1 MNKLISIIAFAVAF
15 LFAAC
20 SDEIQVNPG
29 ATSSVP
35 DGTPIE
41 ISSAIDLPE
50 MNFGNP
56 SRVLQENIESTY
68 LINTLK
74 VHLFVFDKSGA
85 MRQFIEPND
94 IIIDT
99 EKTTATTAYFKVKN
113 IYASSEPRTLHFVI
127 VPDITDLRTIKGG
140 EYIDMMANE
149 TVVMPALQIGDKD
162 NQIDAY
168 WGRIEVD
175 KIDPDNPTVQL
186 KAVRNFAK
194 VIVSTDINPNDEA
207 AGNFKITAYAI
218 VNKPSR
224 SLIAPYITQNYLFAE
239 FYDPDGTGM
248 KTYEQV
254 KEQGFNGIN
263 PSDAN
268 NNLFCTTADDVRK
281 ELDKSRGLIT
291 INNSISYPANLG
303 NSAYYIYEH
312 QQSGLGEASSSA
324 EVSYIII
331 EAQRNGKTY
340 YYKIDNGYED
350 KGKFY
355 YYDVIRNF
363 QYTININAVTG
374 DGAATIEEAM
384 LGAAVNNLTASVVTR
399 DLFSIGYKNDKIEV
413 SNTRAFITRPNATH
427 TFRFHYTIDGDV
439 IDPENFIIYDLVN
452 EEDNTKYENMT
463 GVTTTQSKGLPNLKS
478 ANTNNPVIQSASVIQ
493 MEDGWYELTFTTG
506 ALPESS
512 AERYEQTLKVLYQG
526 GSYLARTFTIMLR
539 QPWEYKVDNT
549 EINVGAA
556 TQSDVQ
562 INFTLPEGLSKTQFP
577 IVVTFESDKQNIYAV
592 PGEDLTVS
600 FVKSQFDGATTDNVI
615 SYERRIEYEE
625 YVANRSFKVK
635 FRTNTTSVADYDYN
649 TLSIDKNGHNDTD
662 GRIPNNKTRNF
673 CIRMGDRNPDGMKY
687 FKPHYINYTRDRFI
701 VTEFV
706 NVSGPTNN
714 ISGQQNSNF
723 SISFT
728 LADENMEEADFPI
741 VVTFESDKQNIS
753 STALTSVTGKSQFAG
768 ASTTADVTI
777 FQKNITWAD
786 YVNSKTFTVSFTT
799 TTTSNTDSNK
809 DTESIDDANIAGRNK
824 NNGKGAFCIRLGD
837 SKNQF
842 TPKYINITRNRNR
855 N

>member
-56 SRVLQENIESTY
+56 SRVLQENISSTY
-68 LINTLK
+68 LKNTLK

-85 MRQFIEPND
+85 MRQFIEPKD

-194 VIVSTDINPNDEA
+194 VIVSTNIDQNDEA
-207 AGNFKITAYAI
+207 TGKFKITAYAI

-239 FYDPDGTGM
+239 FYDGTGM

-254 KEQGFNGIN
+254 KAQGFNGIN

-268 NNLFCTTADDVRK
+268 NNLFCTTVQDVK
-281 ELDKSRGLIT
+281 DELDKSRGLID
-291 INNSISYPANLG
+291 INNSISYPENLG

-312 QQSGLGEASSSA
+312 QQSGLGEASASA

-363 QYTININAVTG
+363 QYTINIDAVTG

-427 TFRFHYTIDGDV
+427 TFRFHYTIDRDV
-439 IDPENFIIYDLVN
+439 IEPSKFIIYDLVN
-452 EEDNTKYENMT
+452 EEDDTKYENMT
-463 GVTTTQSKGLPNLKS
+463 GVTTTTSKDLSNLKS
-478 ANTNNPVIQSASVIQ
+478 ANKNNPVIQSASVIQ
-493 MEDGWYELTFTTG
+493 MNDGWYELTFTTG
-506 ALPESS
+506 ALPQSS

-539 QPWEYKVDNT
+539 QPWEYKVENT

-615 SYERRIEYEE
+615 SYERRFEYEE
-625 YVANRSFKVK
+625 YENARTYTVNFK
-635 FRTNTTSVADYDYN
+635 TNTTSTVDKAYN
-649 TLSIDKNGHNDTD
+649 NEGIDDKYSKDSD
-662 GRIPNNKTRNF
+662 GREDNYGTNNF

-687 FKPHYINYTRDRFI
+687 FKPLFINCTR
-701 VTEFV
+701 E
-706 NVSGPTNN
+706 
-714 ISGQQNSNF
+714 
-723 SISFT
+723 
-728 LADENMEEADFPI
+728 
-741 VVTFESDKQNIS
+741 
-753 STALTSVTGKSQFAG
+753 
-768 ASTTADVTI
+768 
-777 FQKNITWAD
+777 
-786 YVNSKTFTVSFTT
+786 
-799 TTTSNTDSNK
+799 
-809 DTESIDDANIAGRNK
+809 
-824 NNGKGAFCIRLGD
+824 
-837 SKNQF
+837 
-842 TPKYINITRNRNR
+842 
-855 N
+855 